1 MKKFYTAAMHNVVK
15 LLDKEGVS
23 FPVSKKVLLDKAGES
38 RVQIDFNESI
48 TLDEYCKGI
57 KLDRFENKAQFFCAL
72 IGSNLSL

>member
-23 FPVSKKVLLDKAGES
+23 FPVSKKALLDKAGQS
-38 RVQIDFNESI
+38 KVQLDFNETI

-57 KLDRFENKAQFFCAL
+57 KLDSFENKAQFFCAL